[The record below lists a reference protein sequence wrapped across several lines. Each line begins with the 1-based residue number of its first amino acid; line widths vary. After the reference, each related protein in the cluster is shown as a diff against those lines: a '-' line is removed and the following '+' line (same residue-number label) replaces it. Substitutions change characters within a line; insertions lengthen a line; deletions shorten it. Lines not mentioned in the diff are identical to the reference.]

1 MSEGLR
7 ELLAAQLLKDN
18 DDTKFNV
25 RDFTDVLFDPEDPID
40 LTAATLTA
48 TGAGVPAAAGIKTLN
63 TGRKAANL
71 LKALFVPTKASKNPT
86 KEVGRKIGN
95 VVKFQVAGET
105 AADVIPGVDGMAMG
119 GIAQL
124 QDGGKLE
131 RVLGAIP
138 GLKKFVKGKKLFDK
152 TKDAKKVSKT
162 GFPKSGKEKSP
173 LTFNPLDDIRG
184 VRDQIA
190 ALLAR
195 EGVRTGIRATGRT
208 ALYGGTPLAAYLALS
223 GEDSP
228 EEKEGGGEDSGPK
241 VKEPKSFLE
250 KLKDMDPALARALIA
265 GGAKMLQP
273 TEGPVRSFLGLGE
286 FGEGFSESLAA
297 SEAGKSDTQQLYE
310 TYLRSVP
317 EGQAPLDIIRFADTL
332 KQTGDDRRQQRSDIL
347 AYLQENQEAP
357 KDATLS
363 DFIIE
368 KERLAEIGIDYQ
380 GEKDPSIS
388 ELLIRYSGPERESI
402 INLAVSEATFKD

>member
-25 RDFTDVLFDPEDPID
+25 RDFTDVLFDPEDPVDIGAAGV
-40 LTAATLTA
+40 AAT
-48 TGAGVPAAAGIKTLN
+48 GVGVPAAAGIKTLN

-71 LKALFVPTKASKNPT
+71 LRALLVPTKASKNPT
-86 KEVGRKIGN
+86 KEVGRKVGN
-95 VVKFQVAGET
+95 VVKLQVAG
-105 AADVIPGVDGMAMG
+105 DVIPGVDGMAMG

-131 RVLGAIP
+131 RMLEKIPRLGKIFKF
-138 GLKKFVKGKKLFDK
+138 KKEVEKA
-152 TKDAKKVSKT
+152 KDAKKVSKT
-162 GFPKSGKEKSP
+162 DTKTDGEKPLLISP
-173 LTFNPLDDIRG
+173 LSDLRSIR
-184 VRDQIA
+184 DKAA
-190 ALLAR
+190 ALLAT
-195 EGVRTGIRATGRT
+195 EGARKTLRGAQRLG
-208 ALYGGTPLAAYLALS
+208 LYGGVPAATYFTGKALL
-223 GEDSP
+223 GEDAP
-228 EEKEGGGEDSGPK
+228 EEKKGGGEGSGPE